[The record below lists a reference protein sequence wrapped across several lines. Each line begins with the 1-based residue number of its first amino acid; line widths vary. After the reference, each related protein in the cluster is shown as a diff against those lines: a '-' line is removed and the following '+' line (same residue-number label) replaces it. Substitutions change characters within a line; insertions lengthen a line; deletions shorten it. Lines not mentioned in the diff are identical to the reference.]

1 VTRSTHPKALLW
13 LLLLSHAPASAQ
25 EQPATQEPAL
35 QEPALQEPALQEP
48 ALQEPALQEP
58 ALQEPATQELP
69 EMPAEVT
76 LLAADM
82 VVTGTRIRP
91 TSSSF
96 GPSAPVAVIDRKQL
110 EQSGVQNLPSL
121 VQYLTSTQGTGMIG
135 TTNYNSAAGQAASAI
150 NLRGLGAGATLLLL
164 NGRRMN
170 PSGAATGRV
179 HFADLSTI
187 PLAAVERIEILRGG
201 ASAVYG
207 ADAVA
212 GVVNVIT
219 RRAWDGARVVVEG
232 QTTQELDQGEFT
244 ASTTMGAVG
253 PRSRLMG
260 ALSYYRRSELIAGE
274 RDWPDDKY
282 QSPLGY
288 PAAFATS
295 SGTIFTDPACESV
308 PRTQPVPGPGG
319 MGELCQIDYRDFFPL
334 LNNAERANVYGNGE
348 FDLSDHLMLF
358 TEVQLS
364 HLASDN
370 VQAPSFPVVAP
381 YPIVPA
387 DHIENPN
394 GESLLYLGSP
404 LGIDTREGRDSA
416 DDDSLRG
423 VVGLKGDLSDI
434 AEDGLL
440 ESWEWELSASFGI
453 SRFRQST
460 ADILRAE
467 FQNALNSCSDPAAL
481 DNCFNPFYSAS
492 DGSGRPNS
500 QAVVDRIL
508 GTELIL
514 AEHSLQTYNAGA
526 TGHLWELPGGELG
539 VAFGGELRREWRV
552 TKLDHDANQLRYA
565 FLIGN
570 ANAAAEREVYSG
582 YLELR
587 WPLLDGI
594 ELQTAGRI
602 EHYSDTGTTTSP
614 FAGLLLT
621 PSELIGVDSTP
632 KLLRRLQLRANASR
646 AFRAPS
652 IYDTYPGFLTAPLP
666 VTYQSRPLYVPIQQ
680 FGNPDLEPEEAF
692 TFSAGLTWSPF
703 AQLNIDADFWHYDYK
718 QRIQLEGD
726 PQQFVNN
733 VAAGYPDPRVI
744 TTPSGDISAI
754 QVKTINADGSVVTS
768 GIDFGVTATLG
779 GDKEAPGQFSF
790 GIHGTWTLSYDVPRG
805 GLGLRIL
812 PDDSVL
818 GPADCEGSAEA
829 DLNDDPNDD
838 TQNDTD
844 RCDVLG
850 KRNGSA
856 NADPPSLP
864 RLRAN
869 IPLSW
874 SLANHSVAAIG
885 HVISAVEDD
894 VAPLH
899 ADGSFDSIPAW
910 FSLDLQYGYAF
921 QNLIGKQLALHV
933 GCLNVFDEPPPIVN
947 GTDPP
952 YAIELHDPRGR
963 IFYARLSAEF

>member
-1 VTRSTHPKALLW
+1 M
-13 LLLLSHAPASAQ
+13 Q
-25 EQPATQEPAL
+25 EPATQEPATQEPTS
-35 QEPALQEPALQEP
+35 QEPAAQEPLELASDAP
-48 ALQEPALQEP
+48 ALAG
-58 ALQEPATQELP
+58 
-69 EMPAEVT
+69 
-76 LLAADM
+76 DM

-91 TSSSF
+91 TNTSF
-96 GPSAPVAVIDRKQL
+96 GASAPVDIIDRKQL
-110 EQSGVQNLPSL
+110 EQSGVQNLPQL

-135 TTNYNSAAGQAASAI
+135 TTNYNSAAGQTASAI

-187 PLAAVERIEILRGG
+187 PLAAVERVEILRGG

-244 ASTTMGAVG
+244 ASTSLGAVG

-295 SGTIFTDPACESV
+295 AGMIFPDPACGSV
-308 PRTQPVPGPGG
+308 PRTQPVQGPGG

-348 FDLSDHLMLF
+348 FDLSDHLTLF
-358 TEVQLS
+358 TEVQVS
-364 HLASDN
+364 HLATDN

-381 YPIVPA
+381 YPLVPA
-387 DHIENPN
+387 DHIENPS
-394 GESLLYLGSP
+394 GEPLLYLGSP

-416 DDDSLRG
+416 DDNSLRA
-423 VVGLKGDLSDI
+423 VVGLKGDLEDV
-434 AEDGLL
+434 AEGGLL

-460 ADILRAE
+460 ADILRAA
-467 FQNALNSCSDPAAL
+467 FQDALNSCGDPAAL
-481 DNCFNPFYSAS
+481 ENCFNPFYSAS

-508 GTELIL
+508 GTDLL
-514 AEHSLQTYNAGA
+514 QADHSLQTYNAGA

-539 VAFGGELRREWRV
+539 VALGGELRREWRV
-552 TKLDHDANQLRYA
+552 TKLDHDANELRYA

-570 ANAAAEREVYSG
+570 DNAAAEREVYSG

-587 WPLLDGI
+587 WPLLDGV
-594 ELQTAGRI
+594 ELQTAARI

-621 PSELIGVDSTP
+621 PSQLIGVDSTP

-652 IYDTYPGFLTAPLP
+652 IYDTYPGFQTAPLP
-666 VTYQSRPLYVPIQQ
+666 VTYRNQPLYVPIQT
-680 FGNPDLEPEEAF
+680 FGNPDLEPEKAF
-692 TFSAGLTWSPF
+692 TFSAGVNWSPF
-703 AQLNIDADFWHYDYK
+703 EQLSLDADFWHYDYEQK
-718 QRIQLEGD
+718 IQLEGD

-733 VAAGYPDPRVI
+733 VALGYPDPHVI
-744 TTPSGDISAI
+744 TTSSGDISAV
-754 QVKTINADGSVVTS
+754 QVQTINAPGSIVTS
-768 GIDFGVTATLG
+768 GIDFGVTATLDGGSFG
-779 GDKEAPGQFSF
+779 GDRDAFGQFSI
-790 GIHGTWTLSYDVPRG
+790 GIHGTWTLSYDVPRA
-805 GLGLRIL
+805 GLGLRVL
-812 PDDSVL
+812 PDGSVL
-818 GPADCEGSAEA
+818 GPADCEGSAGA
-829 DLNDDPNDD
+829 DLNEDPTDD

-850 KRNGSA
+850 KRNGGA

-885 HVISAVEDD
+885 HVISGIEDD

-921 QNLIGKQLALHV
+921 QNLIGKQLALTA